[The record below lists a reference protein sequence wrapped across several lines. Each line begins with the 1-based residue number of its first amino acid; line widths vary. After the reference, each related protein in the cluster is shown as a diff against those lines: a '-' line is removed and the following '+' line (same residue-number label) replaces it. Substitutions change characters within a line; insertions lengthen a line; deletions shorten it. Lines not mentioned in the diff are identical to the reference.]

1 MTPEWASLIKDVG
14 FPVAL
19 AVALTIFLLKGVW
32 PWATKQTEIAQAQAT
47 KAIEALSG
55 LRENL
60 IQQTEINRQVVDVL
74 RDIKRGRDERN

>member
-1 MTPEWASLIKDVG
+1 MNPEILKDFG

-19 AVALTIFLLKGVW
+19 AVALTIFLLRGVW
-32 PWATKQTEIAQAQAT
+32 PWVTKQTEIAQAQAT

-60 IQQTEINRQVVDVL
+60 IQQTEINRQVVDLL
-74 RDIKRGRDERN
+74 RDLKRER